1 MLFSRV
7 FKLLFA
13 KDGFLKKQ
21 TNNSN
26 KKKSSCKLS
35 HCGMGSTRELSLRTS
50 ATELLPAHGPRFLED
65 RYNNSITSSSTL
77 FPSSLPPWD
86 AGGCLPVLAAG
97 TSHSLL
103 SVAWGGGSGAE
114 LVTCGWVLVMS
125 IFQPESP
132 ALPLEKKDHR

>member
-1 MLFSRV
+1 MLLSRV

-13 KDGFLKKQ
+13 KDGLLKKQ

-26 KKKSSCKLS
+26 KKKSSYKLS
-35 HCGMGSTRELSLRTS
+35 HCGTGSTAELGPFIRRPQSSFQRTCS
-50 ATELLPAHGPRFLED
+50 ED
-65 RYNNSITSSSTL
+65 RYNNSIISSSTL
-77 FPSSLPPWD
+77 FPPSLPPWD
-86 AGGCLPVLAAG
+86 AGECLPVLVAG

-125 IFQPESP
+125 IFQPKSP